1 MHKVS
6 AKRQITI
13 PKELCNKLNIGPG
26 DLVEVFEY
34 EGRVTIIKK
43 DLGAS
48 AGMLRRLKG
57 DASVTDEESLQDAL
71 AQRHPRKRKTNAA

>member
-13 PKELCNKLNIGPG
+13 PKELCDKLGIAPG

-34 EGRVTIIKK
+34 GGKVTVIKK

-48 AGMLRRLKG
+48 AGVLRHLKE
-57 DASVTDEESLQDAL
+57 DTSVTDDESLQDAL
-71 AQRHPRKRKTNAA
+71 AQRHPSKRKTNAA

>member
-13 PKELCNKLNIGPG
+13 PKELCDKLGIGPG

-34 EGRVTIIKK
+34 DGKVTVIKK

-48 AGMLRRLKG
+48 AGVLRHLKG

-71 AQRHPRKRKTNAA
+71 AQRQPSKRKTNAA

>member
-26 DLVEVFEY
+26 DLVQVFEY
-34 EGRVTIIKK
+34 EGRATIMKK
-43 DLGAS
+43 DLGVS
-48 AGMLRRLKG
+48 AGVLRHLKG

-71 AQRHPRKRKTNAA
+71 A

>member
-48 AGMLRRLKG
+48 AGVLRHSK
-57 DASVTDEESLQDAL
+57 
-71 AQRHPRKRKTNAA
+71 

>member
-43 DLGAS
+43 ELGVS
-48 AGMLRRLKG
+48 AGVLRHLKG

-71 AQRHPRKRKTNAA
+71 A